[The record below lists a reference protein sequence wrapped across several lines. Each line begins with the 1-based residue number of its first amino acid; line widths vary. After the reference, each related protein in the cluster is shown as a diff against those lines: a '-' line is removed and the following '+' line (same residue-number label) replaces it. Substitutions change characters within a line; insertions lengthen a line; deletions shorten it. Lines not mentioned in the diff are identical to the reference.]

1 VACFSAACFIRN
13 LQRIPG
19 DLSSFELQHALGLV
33 LHDGGGRIDLIP
45 VTPTPHP
52 EGDGAAAS
60 ALAVD
65 AQVEPGDRSHP
76 TLHLHG
82 DHVALRSPCA

>member
-52 EGDGAAAS
+52 EGDGAAAAYS
-60 ALAVD
+60 ARSRTPFRVD
-65 AQVEPGDRSHP
+65 AGQHSAVMADTVPR
-76 TLHLHG
+76 
-82 DHVALRSPCA
+82 